1 MSFRYFISG
10 SLTLVSVCIVPDR
23 VIAPPFRPTL
33 TTKALDLS
41 SLGWFEICPYRP
53 IPRGLLSSLIQHGC
67 PPKTK
72 ASVVTHHPALVA
84 IVTCVSTYVLQRL

>member
-53 IPRGLLSSLIQHGC
+53 IPRGRLSSLIQHG
-67 PPKTK
+67 
-72 ASVVTHHPALVA
+72 
-84 IVTCVSTYVLQRL
+84 YLQNEGFRRDTPSGSCRDRDVP